1 MTTPDLTT
9 LRAALSTTLAQQLW
23 QQLQHAGSGGA
34 TADGLCEVC
43 GTNAAAVD
51 GQLQAMLAAGLLWQ
65 QGGVFAVNPAAVA
78 LLAATVSPPVRAG
91 LLIGRKNIEAV
102 VSRDRK
108 RRS

>member
-1 MTTPDLTT
+1 MTTPDLST
-9 LRAALSTTLAQQLW
+9 LRAALAPELAQRLW
-23 QQLQHAGSGGA
+23 QHLVMAGRDGCGVVELSSACQQSG
-34 TADGLCEVC
+34 DEV
-43 GTNAAAVD
+43 GH
-51 GQLQAMLAAGLLWQ
+51 QLQAMQLAGLLQ
-65 QGGVFAVNPAAVA
+65 VTGGMVAANPAAVA

>member
-9 LRAALSTTLAQQLW
+9 LRAALVPELARQLW
-23 QQLQHAGSGGA
+23 QQLLAAGGGGL
-34 TADGLCEVC
+34 TAARL
-43 GTNAAAVD
+43 AAACD
-51 GQLQAMLAAGLLWQ
+51 EGDALIESQLQAMLVAGLLQ
-65 QGGVFAVNPAAVA
+65 QQAGVFAANPAAQA
-78 LLAATVSPPVRAG
+78 LLAATAPQPVRAG

>member
-23 QQLQHAGSGGA
+23 QQLQAAGSGGL
-34 TADGLCEVC
+34 TAMQLC
-43 GTNAAAVD
+43 AACHVDSAVVD
-51 GQLQAMLAAGLLWQ
+51 RQLQAMQAAGLLQ
-65 QGGVFAVNPAAVA
+65 QQAGVLAANPAAVA

>member
-1 MTTPDLTT
+1 MMTPDLTT

-23 QQLQHAGSGGA
+23 QQLQAAGSGGL
-34 TADGLCEVC
+34 TAARL
-43 GTNAAAVD
+43 AAACGEGDAVIES
-51 GQLQAMLAAGLLWQ
+51 QLQAMQAAGLLQ
-65 QGGVFAVNPAAVA
+65 QQAGVFAANPAAMA
-78 LLAATVSPPVRAG
+78 LLAATVAPPVRSG

>member
-23 QQLQHAGSGGA
+23 QQLQAAGSGGL
-34 TADGLCEVC
+34 TAARL
-43 GTNAAAVD
+43 AAACGESDAVIES
-51 GQLQAMLAAGLLWQ
+51 QLQAMQAAGLLQ
-65 QGGVFAVNPAAVA
+65 QQAGVFAANPAAVA
-78 LLAATVSPPVRAG
+78 LLAATVSPPVRSG

>member
-9 LRAALSTTLAQQLW
+9 LRAALAPALAGQLW
-23 QQLQHAGSGGA
+23 QQLQAAGSGLSAAQLGVA
-34 TADGLCEVC
+34 CRESQ
-43 GTNAAAVD
+43 AAVAE
-51 GQLQAMLAAGLLWQ
+51 QLQAMQTAGLLQ
-65 QGGVFAVNPAAVA
+65 QQAGVFAANPAAQA
-78 LLAATVSPPVRAG
+78 LLAATAPQPVRAG